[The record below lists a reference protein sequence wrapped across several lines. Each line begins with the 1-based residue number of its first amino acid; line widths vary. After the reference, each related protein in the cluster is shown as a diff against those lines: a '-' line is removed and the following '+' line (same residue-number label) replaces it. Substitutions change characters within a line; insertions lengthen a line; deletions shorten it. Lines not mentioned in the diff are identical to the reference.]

1 MKQAI
6 AAFLLCLSLV
16 LGGVA
21 LAAHTLQEDAGQ
33 IAVTAISRQ
42 GDPAAAQGLV
52 ATQSCQYAQTLLWD
66 LTIPLDRPAQ
76 STTAF
81 SAQGDVPAAANDDA
95 GVYLRFPHQD
105 VTLSAEPGYSLD
117 NLPTS
122 PALGPLYEQ
131 VARRTPPGQ
140 TRTEILDPSQ
150 FLDAYPL
157 QVTLDLAGQSPDY
170 SQAETFESQFDPS
183 AQEAFQAFFRF
194 PFAPDTRWKVTVTK
208 DQDGLLTQLAIAP
221 TGEEFLT
228 GTVSTVGAHTAYFT
242 LTPSTQTGSTLPDF
256 QQVPGGYGLYRLR
269 FLTGEGGRVQI
280 APDSLEMVYPLD
292 PQAVSVLSL
301 TLSPQEDTLF
311 LVTIQEGQ
319 TRCLVLDAETMDLR
333 TAFSIP
339 AGKPTQHLEASVSAE
354 DEVLSRTQYDVTQV
368 LPGENCLLALG
379 QETSHFFSQTPEGYY
394 QYRWSG
400 RLPDGLLSFPVCNAR
415 AAWNGEKLALGV
427 YDGETLATGLSLWIY
442 DREGTILYQGDYATS
457 LEQVYGWHAADADTL
472 TTGSPVQVV
481 ERKDRAL
488 TLSWKS

>member
-1 MKQAI
+1 M
-6 AAFLLCLSLV
+6 
-16 LGGVA
+16 
-21 LAAHTLQEDAGQ
+21 
-33 IAVTAISRQ
+33 
-42 GDPAAAQGLV
+42 
-52 ATQSCQYAQTLLWD
+52 
-66 LTIPLDRPAQ
+66 
-76 STTAF
+76 
-81 SAQGDVPAAANDDA
+81 
-95 GVYLRFPHQD
+95 
-105 VTLSAEPGYSLD
+105 
-117 NLPTS
+117 
-122 PALGPLYEQ
+122 
-131 VARRTPPGQ
+131 
-140 TRTEILDPSQ
+140 
-150 FLDAYPL
+150 
-157 QVTLDLAGQSPDY
+157 TLDLAGQSPDY

-280 APDSLEMVYPLD
+280 DPDSLEMVYPLD
-292 PQAVSVLSL
+292 PRAVSVLSL

-319 TRCLVLDAETMDLR
+319 TRCLVLDTETMDLR

-379 QETSHFFSQTPEGYY
+379 QETFHFFSQTPEGHY

-415 AAWNGEKLALGV
+415 AAWNGEKLALGI
-427 YDGETLATGLSLWIY
+427 YDGETLTTGLSLWIY

>member
-1 MKQAI
+1 M
-6 AAFLLCLSLV
+6 
-16 LGGVA
+16 
-21 LAAHTLQEDAGQ
+21 
-33 IAVTAISRQ
+33 
-42 GDPAAAQGLV
+42 
-52 ATQSCQYAQTLLWD
+52 
-66 LTIPLDRPAQ
+66 
-76 STTAF
+76 
-81 SAQGDVPAAANDDA
+81 
-95 GVYLRFPHQD
+95 
-105 VTLSAEPGYSLD
+105 
-117 NLPTS
+117 
-122 PALGPLYEQ
+122 
-131 VARRTPPGQ
+131 
-140 TRTEILDPSQ
+140 
-150 FLDAYPL
+150 
-157 QVTLDLAGQSPDY
+157 TLDLAGQSPDY

-280 APDSLEMVYPLD
+280 DPDSLEMVYPLD
-292 PQAVSVLSL
+292 PRAVSVLSL

-319 TRCLVLDAETMDLR
+319 TRCLVLDTETMDLR

-379 QETSHFFSQTPEGYY
+379 QETFHFFSQTPEGHY

-400 RLPDGLLSFPVCNAR
+400 ACPTASSPSRS
-415 AAWNGEKLALGV
+415 
-427 YDGETLATGLSLWIY
+427 ATPGPP
-442 DREGTILYQGDYATS
+442 GTGKSWRWAS
-457 LEQVYGWHAADADTL
+457 
-472 TTGSPVQVV
+472 TTGKPSPPACPCGSMTGKGPFSTKATTPPVW
-481 ERKDRAL
+481 
-488 TLSWKS
+488 SKSMAGTQRTRTH

>member
-6 AAFLLCLSLV
+6 AAFSSACPWCWAGWPWRPIPCRRTPAKSLSPPSPAREIPPPPR
-16 LGGVA
+16 A
-21 LAAHTLQEDAGQ
+21 LWPP
-33 IAVTAISRQ
+33 R
-42 GDPAAAQGLV
+42 
-52 ATQSCQYAQTLLWD
+52 SCQYAQTLLWD

-81 SAQGDVPAAANDDA
+81 SAQRDVPAAANDDA

-105 VTLSAEPGYSLD
+105 ATLSAEPGYFLD

-140 TRTEILDPSQ
+140 TRTEILNPSQ

-280 APDSLEMVYPLD
+280 DPDSLEMVYPLD
-292 PQAVSVLSL
+292 PRAVSVLSL
-301 TLSPQEDTLF
+301 TLSSP
-311 LVTIQEGQ
+311 GGH
-319 TRCLVLDAETMDLR
+319 
-333 TAFSIP
+333 P
-339 AGKPTQHLEASVSAE
+339 
-354 DEVLSRTQYDVTQV
+354 
-368 LPGENCLLALG
+368 LPGHHPGRPNALLGPGHGDHGPANRVFH
-379 QETSHFFSQTPEGYY
+379 SRRQTHPA
-394 QYRWSG
+394 
-400 RLPDGLLSFPVCNAR
+400 P
-415 AAWNGEKLALGV
+415 
-427 YDGETLATGLSLWIY
+427 
-442 DREGTILYQGDYATS
+442 
-457 LEQVYGWHAADADTL
+457 
-472 TTGSPVQVV
+472 
-481 ERKDRAL
+481 
-488 TLSWKS
+488 

>member
-33 IAVTAISRQ
+33 VAVTAISRQ

-157 QVTLDLAGQSPDY
+157 QVT
-170 SQAETFESQFDPS
+170 
-183 AQEAFQAFFRF
+183 
-194 PFAPDTRWKVTVTK
+194 W
-208 DQDGLLTQLAIAP
+208 
-221 TGEEFLT
+221 
-228 GTVSTVGAHTAYFT
+228 
-242 LTPSTQTGSTLPDF
+242 
-256 QQVPGGYGLYRLR
+256 PGN
-269 FLTGEGGRVQI
+269 
-280 APDSLEMVYPLD
+280 P
-292 PQAVSVLSL
+292 
-301 TLSPQEDTLF
+301 
-311 LVTIQEGQ
+311 
-319 TRCLVLDAETMDLR
+319 
-333 TAFSIP
+333 
-339 AGKPTQHLEASVSAE
+339 
-354 DEVLSRTQYDVTQV
+354 
-368 LPGENCLLALG
+368 
-379 QETSHFFSQTPEGYY
+379 
-394 QYRWSG
+394 
-400 RLPDGLLSFPVCNAR
+400 
-415 AAWNGEKLALGV
+415 
-427 YDGETLATGLSLWIY
+427 
-442 DREGTILYQGDYATS
+442 
-457 LEQVYGWHAADADTL
+457 L
-472 TTGSPVQVV
+472 TTPKRRPLRASLIPPPRRPFRRFSASPSPRTPVGRSPSPRTRTVF
-481 ERKDRAL
+481 
-488 TLSWKS
+488 

>member
-280 APDSLEMVYPLD
+280 DPDSLEMVYPLD
-292 PQAVSVLSL
+292 PRAVSVLSL

-319 TRCLVLDAETMDLR
+319 TRCLVLDTETMDLR
-333 TAFSIP
+333 FPFPPANPPSTLRPPSLPKTRFSP
-339 AGKPTQHLEASVSAE
+339 AP
-354 DEVLSRTQYDVTQV
+354 
-368 LPGENCLLALG
+368 N
-379 QETSHFFSQTPEGYY
+379 
-394 QYRWSG
+394 
-400 RLPDGLLSFPVCNAR
+400 
-415 AAWNGEKLALGV
+415 
-427 YDGETLATGLSLWIY
+427 
-442 DREGTILYQGDYATS
+442 
-457 LEQVYGWHAADADTL
+457 
-472 TTGSPVQVV
+472 TT
-481 ERKDRAL
+481 
-488 TLSWKS
+488 

>member
-33 IAVTAISRQ
+33 VAVTAISRQ

-105 VTLSAEPGYSLD
+105 ATLSAEPGYSLD

-228 GTVSTVGAHTAYFT
+228 GTVSTVGAHTAYYT
-242 LTPSTQTGSTLPDF
+242 DGKHPPGLSAGPRGLRALPAARPDGGRGTRPNRPGQPGDGLSPGPSGGVGSLPHPLS
-256 QQVPGGYGLYRLR
+256 PGGH
-269 FLTGEGGRVQI
+269 
-280 APDSLEMVYPLD
+280 P
-292 PQAVSVLSL
+292 
-301 TLSPQEDTLF
+301 
-311 LVTIQEGQ
+311 
-319 TRCLVLDAETMDLR
+319 
-333 TAFSIP
+333 
-339 AGKPTQHLEASVSAE
+339 
-354 DEVLSRTQYDVTQV
+354 
-368 LPGENCLLALG
+368 LPGHHPGRPNALLGPGHGDHGPANRVFH
-379 QETSHFFSQTPEGYY
+379 SRRQTHPA
-394 QYRWSG
+394 
-400 RLPDGLLSFPVCNAR
+400 P
-415 AAWNGEKLALGV
+415 
-427 YDGETLATGLSLWIY
+427 
-442 DREGTILYQGDYATS
+442 
-457 LEQVYGWHAADADTL
+457 
-472 TTGSPVQVV
+472 
-481 ERKDRAL
+481 
-488 TLSWKS
+488 

>member
-33 IAVTAISRQ
+33 VAVTAISRQ

-81 SAQGDVPAAANDDA
+81 SAQRDVPAAANDDA

-105 VTLSAEPGYSLD
+105 ATLSAEPGYFLD

-140 TRTEILDPSQ
+140 TRTEILNPSQ

-208 DQDGLLTQLAIAP
+208 DQDGLPDPAGHCAHRRRISHRHRQHRR
-221 TGEEFLT
+221 
-228 GTVSTVGAHTAYFT
+228 GAHRLFHPDPQHHRREA
-242 LTPSTQTGSTLPDF
+242 PSRTFSRSPGAMGST
-256 QQVPGGYGLYRLR
+256 G
-269 FLTGEGGRVQI
+269 
-280 APDSLEMVYPLD
+280 
-292 PQAVSVLSL
+292 
-301 TLSPQEDTLF
+301 
-311 LVTIQEGQ
+311 
-319 TRCLVLDAETMDLR
+319 C
-333 TAFSIP
+333 
-339 AGKPTQHLEASVSAE
+339 AS
-354 DEVLSRTQYDVTQV
+354 
-368 LPGENCLLALG
+368 
-379 QETSHFFSQTPEGYY
+379 
-394 QYRWSG
+394 
-400 RLPDGLLSFPVCNAR
+400 
-415 AAWNGEKLALGV
+415 
-427 YDGETLATGLSLWIY
+427 
-442 DREGTILYQGDYATS
+442 
-457 LEQVYGWHAADADTL
+457 
-472 TTGSPVQVV
+472 
-481 ERKDRAL
+481 
-488 TLSWKS
+488 

>member
-33 IAVTAISRQ
+33 VAVTAISRQ

-81 SAQGDVPAAANDDA
+81 SAQRDVPAAANDDA
-95 GVYLRFPHQD
+95 GVYHRFPHQD
-105 VTLSAEPGYSLD
+105 ATLSAEPGYFLD

-140 TRTEILDPSQ
+140 TRTEILNPSQ

-280 APDSLEMVYPLD
+280 DPDSLEMVYPLD
-292 PQAVSVLSL
+292 PRAVSVLSL

-319 TRCLVLDAETMDLR
+319 TRCLVLDTETMDLR

-379 QETSHFFSQTPEGYY
+379 QETFHFFSQTPEGHY

-415 AAWNGEKLALGV
+415 AAWNGEKLALGI
-427 YDGETLATGLSLWIY
+427 YDGETLTTGLSLWIY

>member
-33 IAVTAISRQ
+33 VAVTAISRQ

-81 SAQGDVPAAANDDA
+81 SAQRDVPAAANDDA

-105 VTLSAEPGYSLD
+105 ATLSAEPGYFLD

-140 TRTEILDPSQ
+140 TRTEILNPSQ

-280 APDSLEMVYPLD
+280 DPDSLEMVYPLD
-292 PQAVSVLSL
+292 PRAVSVLSL
-301 TLSPQEDTLF
+301 IPLSP
-311 LVTIQEGQ
+311 GGH
-319 TRCLVLDAETMDLR
+319 
-333 TAFSIP
+333 P
-339 AGKPTQHLEASVSAE
+339 
-354 DEVLSRTQYDVTQV
+354 
-368 LPGENCLLALG
+368 LPGHHPGRPNALLGPGHGDHGPANRVFH
-379 QETSHFFSQTPEGYY
+379 SRRQTHPA
-394 QYRWSG
+394 
-400 RLPDGLLSFPVCNAR
+400 P
-415 AAWNGEKLALGV
+415 
-427 YDGETLATGLSLWIY
+427 
-442 DREGTILYQGDYATS
+442 
-457 LEQVYGWHAADADTL
+457 
-472 TTGSPVQVV
+472 
-481 ERKDRAL
+481 
-488 TLSWKS
+488 

>member
-33 IAVTAISRQ
+33 VAVTAISRQ

-81 SAQGDVPAAANDDA
+81 SAQRDVPAAANDDA

-105 VTLSAEPGYSLD
+105 ATLSAEPGYFLD

-140 TRTEILDPSQ
+140 TRTEILN
-150 FLDAYPL
+150 
-157 QVTLDLAGQSPDY
+157 
-170 SQAETFESQFDPS
+170 
-183 AQEAFQAFFRF
+183 
-194 PFAPDTRWKVTVTK
+194 
-208 DQDGLLTQLAIAP
+208 
-221 TGEEFLT
+221 
-228 GTVSTVGAHTAYFT
+228 
-242 LTPSTQTGSTLPDF
+242 PSTQTGSTLPDF

-280 APDSLEMVYPLD
+280 DPDSLEMVYPLD
-292 PQAVSVLSL
+292 PRAVSVLSL

-319 TRCLVLDAETMDLR
+319 TRCLVLDTETMDLR

-379 QETSHFFSQTPEGYY
+379 QETFHFFSQTPEGHY

-415 AAWNGEKLALGV
+415 AAWNGEKLALGI
-427 YDGETLATGLSLWIY
+427 YDGETLTTGLSLWIY

>member
-105 VTLSAEPGYSLD
+105 ATLSAEPGYSLD

-140 TRTEILDPSQ
+140 TRTEILNPSQ

-183 AQEAFQAFFRF
+183 AQEDR
-194 PFAPDTRWKVTVTK
+194 K
-208 DQDGLLTQLAIAP
+208 
-221 TGEEFLT
+221 
-228 GTVSTVGAHTAYFT
+228 
-242 LTPSTQTGSTLPDF
+242 
-256 QQVPGGYGLYRLR
+256 
-269 FLTGEGGRVQI
+269 
-280 APDSLEMVYPLD
+280 
-292 PQAVSVLSL
+292 SV
-301 TLSPQEDTLF
+301 
-311 LVTIQEGQ
+311 V
-319 TRCLVLDAETMDLR
+319 
-333 TAFSIP
+333 
-339 AGKPTQHLEASVSAE
+339 
-354 DEVLSRTQYDVTQV
+354 
-368 LPGENCLLALG
+368 
-379 QETSHFFSQTPEGYY
+379 
-394 QYRWSG
+394 
-400 RLPDGLLSFPVCNAR
+400 
-415 AAWNGEKLALGV
+415 
-427 YDGETLATGLSLWIY
+427 
-442 DREGTILYQGDYATS
+442 
-457 LEQVYGWHAADADTL
+457 
-472 TTGSPVQVV
+472 
-481 ERKDRAL
+481 
-488 TLSWKS
+488 

>member
-33 IAVTAISRQ
+33 VAVTAISRQ

-81 SAQGDVPAAANDDA
+81 SAQRDVPAAANDDA

-105 VTLSAEPGYSLD
+105 ATLSAEPGYFLD

-140 TRTEILDPSQ
+140 TRTEILNPSQ

-256 QQVPGGYGLYRLR
+256 QQVPGAMGS
-269 FLTGEGGRVQI
+269 TG
-280 APDSLEMVYPLD
+280 
-292 PQAVSVLSL
+292 
-301 TLSPQEDTLF
+301 
-311 LVTIQEGQ
+311 
-319 TRCLVLDAETMDLR
+319 C
-333 TAFSIP
+333 
-339 AGKPTQHLEASVSAE
+339 AS
-354 DEVLSRTQYDVTQV
+354 
-368 LPGENCLLALG
+368 
-379 QETSHFFSQTPEGYY
+379 
-394 QYRWSG
+394 
-400 RLPDGLLSFPVCNAR
+400 
-415 AAWNGEKLALGV
+415 
-427 YDGETLATGLSLWIY
+427 
-442 DREGTILYQGDYATS
+442 
-457 LEQVYGWHAADADTL
+457 
-472 TTGSPVQVV
+472 
-481 ERKDRAL
+481 
-488 TLSWKS
+488 

>member
-33 IAVTAISRQ
+33 VAVTAISRQ

-81 SAQGDVPAAANDDA
+81 SAQRDVPAAANDDA

-105 VTLSAEPGYSLD
+105 ATLSAEPGYFLD

-140 TRTEILDPSQ
+140 TRTEILNPSQ

-280 APDSLEMVYPLD
+280 DPDSLEMVYPLD
-292 PQAVSVLSL
+292 PRAVSVLSL

-319 TRCLVLDAETMDLR
+319 TRCLVLDTETMDLR

-354 DEVLSRTQYDVTQV
+354 DEVLS
-368 LPGENCLLALG
+368 
-379 QETSHFFSQTPEGYY
+379 
-394 QYRWSG
+394 
-400 RLPDGLLSFPVCNAR
+400 
-415 AAWNGEKLALGV
+415 
-427 YDGETLATGLSLWIY
+427 LSLIH
-442 DREGTILYQGDYATS
+442 I
-457 LEQVYGWHAADADTL
+457 
-472 TTGSPVQVV
+472 
-481 ERKDRAL
+481 
-488 TLSWKS
+488 